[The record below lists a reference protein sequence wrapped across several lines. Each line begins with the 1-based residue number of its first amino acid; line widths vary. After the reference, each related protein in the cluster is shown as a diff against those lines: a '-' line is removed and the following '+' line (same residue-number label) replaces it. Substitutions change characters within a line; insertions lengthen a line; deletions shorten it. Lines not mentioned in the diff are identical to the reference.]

1 MRQIY
6 PVLFFLLFCSKAFA
20 FDILNIS
27 TITDRNGL
35 SQNTIRCMMQ
45 DSRGFMWMGT
55 INGLNRYNGKEF
67 VVVHPELPG
76 SSLLPDSR
84 IRYMVEDKNGFIW
97 IRTFSNT
104 LFCYDPGTEKMID
117 YDPQNKAKI
126 FTQIEVFSNGDV
138 WMWGNRGC
146 LSLIHI

>member
-97 IRTFSNT
+97 IRIPCFA
-104 LFCYDPGTEKMID
+104 MIREL
-117 YDPQNKAKI
+117 K
-126 FTQIEVFSNGDV
+126 
-138 WMWGNRGC
+138 R
-146 LSLIHI
+146 

>member
-1 MRQIY
+1 MRQVY
-6 PVLFFLLFCSKAFA
+6 LVLFFLLFCSKAFA
-20 FDILNIS
+20 FDVLNIT

-84 IRYMVEDKNGFIW
+84 TRTVLSGYVLSRTHCFAMIRALK
-97 IRTFSNT
+97 R
-104 LFCYDPGTEKMID
+104 
-117 YDPQNKAKI
+117 
-126 FTQIEVFSNGDV
+126 
-138 WMWGNRGC
+138 
-146 LSLIHI
+146 

>member
-55 INGLNRYNGKEF
+55 INGLWWYIPSCRGHRCCPTAGYVIWLRTRTVLSGYVLSQIPCF
-67 VVVHPELPG
+67 AMIRELK
-76 SSLLPDSR
+76 R
-84 IRYMVEDKNGFIW
+84 
-97 IRTFSNT
+97 
-104 LFCYDPGTEKMID
+104 
-117 YDPQNKAKI
+117 
-126 FTQIEVFSNGDV
+126 
-138 WMWGNRGC
+138 
-146 LSLIHI
+146 

>member
-117 YDPQNKAKI
+117 Y
-126 FTQIEVFSNGDV
+126 E
-138 WMWGNRGC
+138 
-146 LSLIHI
+146 